1 MNHADRHDLDK
12 LARWRDGFVAAE
24 ASGFP
29 VYATFLVTGEDR
41 ESHDIFRRFRTDFE
55 ALGAEYSNLIIFGQ
69 HGTSTTMTALLVEFG
84 LSAEN
89 APLLALSTGPMPDAM
104 MILELPKGN
113 SDGPLDDSEPWG
125 RVLARID
132 AAARGGAGLD
142 LSGITEL
149 VPRPLHTGQLTDAA
163 ERVLAAMSS

>member
-1 MNHADRHDLDK
+1 MSHADRHDLDK

-24 ASGFP
+24 ASGFS

-55 ALGAEYSNLIIFGQ
+55 EWGAEYSNLIIFGQ
-69 HGTSTTMTALLVEFG
+69 HGTSTTMAALLAELG
-84 LSAEN
+84 LSAAN
-89 APLLALSTGPMPDAM
+89 APLLALSAATGPDAM
-104 MILELPKGN
+104 MVLELPKGN
-113 SDGPLDDSEPWG
+113 ADGPLDDSEPWG
-125 RVLARID
+125 RVLARI

-149 VPRPLHTGQLTDAA
+149 VPRQLHTGQLPDAA
-163 ERVLAAMSS
+163 ERVLAALGS